1 MASGERAHQG
11 LGAMLRE
18 LRTQRGL
25 SVRTLAAQ
33 VGFSPSFISQI
44 EADAASPSI
53 ASLEKIASALG
64 VTLGQLF
71 SSLEQNAA
79 VRTVLRRGDRAS
91 HTSAW
96 SQTTISVLSDASP
109 ERSLAAVELVIAPE
123 GMSSQHPEAH
133 RHDTFALVLSGSLA
147 LVTNDGIEILA
158 PGDSAY
164 LPSGMAFAWAN
175 QSEYPATVLLVG
187 GSGRSDLVQDVLA
200 LKTHR
205 DTRRDEVH

>member
-1 MASGERAHQG
+1 
-11 LGAMLRE
+11 MLRG

-33 VGFSPSFISQI
+33 VGFSASFISQV

-53 ASLEKIASALG
+53 ASLEKIAAALG

-71 SSLEQNAA
+71 SSLEHNAA
-79 VRTVLRRGDRAS
+79 VRTVIQRADRAT

-96 SQTTISVLSDASP
+96 SQTTISVLTDSSP
-109 ERSLAAVELVIAPE
+109 ERSLAAVELMIAPG
-123 GMSSQHPEAH
+123 GMSSRHPEAR
-133 RHDTFALVLSGSLA
+133 RHDTFALALA
-147 LVTNDGIEILA
+147 GDLLLITADATTTLT

-175 QSEYPATVLLVG
+175 RSPTPATLLLVG
-187 GSGRSDLVQDVLA
+187 SSGQSDIVQDVLTLA
-200 LKTHR
+200 SHGAAPY
-205 DTRRDEVH
+205 DDQA